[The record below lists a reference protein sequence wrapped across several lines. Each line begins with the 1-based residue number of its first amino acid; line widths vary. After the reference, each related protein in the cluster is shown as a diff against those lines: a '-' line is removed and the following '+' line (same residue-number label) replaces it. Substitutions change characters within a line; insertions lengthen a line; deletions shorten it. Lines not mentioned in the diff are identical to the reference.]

1 MVVYEQES
9 YHSTHDDYNLLGLPL
24 ACDGGTRNRS
34 CGCHGQGA
42 VSTEDGWLQFLD
54 DNERFFEGS
63 GHGIHDDRPACSQT
77 SQRTD
82 SHSVGILWQDCC
94 PYCPLPDEEGKV
106 CLDERNRYV
115 EQCLDRIHGKES
127 AQSKVSR
134 CNHPNPELRKKEMT
148 EESSHAITRSGR
160 LELFYDKAQVQTR
173 TEEAGST
180 AV

>member
-9 YHSTHDDYNLLGLPL
+9 YHSTHYDCNLLGLHL
-24 ACDGGTRNRS
+24 ASDGGTENRF
-34 CGCHGQGA
+34 CGCLGQGA
-42 VSTEDGWLQFLD
+42 VSTEDGRLQLMD
-54 DNERFFEGS
+54 DNERFLERS
-63 GHGIHDDRPACSQT
+63 GHRIHDAQPARSQT

-94 PYCPLPDEEGKV
+94 PYCPLPDEEGKF

-115 EQCLDRIHGKES
+115 EQCLDRIHGKKS
-127 AQSKVSR
+127 AQCEVPRSY
-134 CNHPNPELRKKEMT
+134 HPNPELRKKEMT
-148 EESSHAITRSGR
+148 KENSHAIARCGR
-160 LELFYDKAQVQTR
+160 QELFYDKAQVQTR